1 MDPLNAAYSSTN
13 EMYICGF
20 GQGANYNEIKARFCH
35 KNNWDV

>member
-1 MDPLNAAYSSTN
+1 MDPGKDGYSSTN

-20 GQGANYNEIKARFCH
+20 GGGTNNNEIKATYCH